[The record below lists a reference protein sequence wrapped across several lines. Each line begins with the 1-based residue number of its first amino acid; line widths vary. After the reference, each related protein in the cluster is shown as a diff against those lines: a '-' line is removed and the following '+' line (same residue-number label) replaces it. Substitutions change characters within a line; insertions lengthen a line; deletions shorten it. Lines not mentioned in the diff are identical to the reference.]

1 MVYATEALLAE
12 YGKSIQGLTFVV
24 QVKDFNVVGFI
35 LDNVLF
41 QCIYIKKKTIY
52 YQKYH

>member
-24 QVKDFNVVGFI
+24 QVKDINVVCFMLYHVLQILRKLFFFI
-35 LDNVLF
+35 KS
-41 QCIYIKKKTIY
+41 ITKI
-52 YQKYH
+52 